1 MKGFI
6 VTIVCLFVLESAYA
20 FEREGKRWVVES
32 NNVPSCVLY
41 RKRVANYY
49 QRLSEVSFAEK
60 ISKGQ
65 LTLNEVIRLTELWKR
80 TNIPLN
86 LEAVAIY
93 KERLILTSQEML
105 FFKQENKVEVQ
116 SEFFNW
122 VNDHFILP
130 ESVMQFSI
138 NEREGIV
145 DVEISLPYV
154 QACLGSYGVDVFL
167 TRPTGQRYQL
177 QFSLDKHRSDRYDL
191 IQGFFPPLAE
201 RTLAH
206 P

>member
-1 MKGFI
+1 MMKGLIF
-6 VTIVCLFVLESAYA
+6 TILCLVVLESANA
-20 FEREGKRWVVES
+20 FEREGRRWVVGS
-32 NNVPSCVLY
+32 NDVPSCVLY

-49 QRLSEVSFAEK
+49 QRLSEVTLAEK
-60 ISKGQ
+60 ITKGE
-65 LTLNEVIRLTELWKR
+65 LTLKEVIRMTELWKR

-93 KERLILTSQEML
+93 KERLILTPAEMQ

-116 SEFFNW
+116 SDFFNW
-122 VNDHFILP
+122 INDRFVLP
-130 ESVMQFSI
+130 ESVMLFSI
-138 NEREGIV
+138 NEKAGIV

-191 IQGFFPPLAE
+191 IQGNSGF
-201 RTLAH
+201 
-206 P
+206 

>member
-1 MKGFI
+1 MKSLIF
-6 VTIVCLFVLESAYA
+6 TIVCLFVLESAHA
-20 FEREGKRWVVES
+20 FEREGRRWSVGS
-32 NNVPSCVLY
+32 NDVPSCVLY

-49 QRLSEVSFAEK
+49 QRLSEVTLAEK
-60 ISKGQ
+60 ITKGE
-65 LTLNEVIRLTELWKR
+65 LTLKEVIRMTELWKR

-93 KERLILTSQEML
+93 KERLILTPSEMQ
-105 FFKQENKVEVQ
+105 FFKHENTVEVQ

-122 VNDHFILP
+122 VNDRFVLP
-130 ESVMQFSI
+130 ESVMLFSI
-138 NEREGIV
+138 NEKSGII

-167 TRPTGQRYQL
+167 TRPTGERYQL

-191 IQGFFPPLAE
+191 IQGNSGF
-201 RTLAH
+201 
-206 P
+206 